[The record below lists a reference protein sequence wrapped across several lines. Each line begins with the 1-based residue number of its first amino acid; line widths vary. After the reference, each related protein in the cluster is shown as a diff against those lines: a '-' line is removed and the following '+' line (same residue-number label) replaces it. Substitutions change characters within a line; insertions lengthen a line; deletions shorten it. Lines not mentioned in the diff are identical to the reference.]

1 VSFADLAVQ
10 KEKAGNSDQGID
22 TIMPATK
29 TIGKLTKRSN
39 ELRDEE
45 HGLEKRRK
53 LFQEPLWHCVPNFWP
68 RHGGL
73 DNRFVT
79 VSEKVVLVMG
89 RSTLGSLRKNII
101 DMIDGK
107 LQANVDL
114 LSTSTVILVH
124 GPMGSG
130 KSHIV
135 LLLLWDLTE
144 EFASRPRP
152 LSMGKRVR
160 FIPILDR
167 KTVINDFFRVLIASF
182 MWAFADDEESIRKLK
197 AISDSKD
204 LQIFAS
210 NSQDKLVFVLDQW
223 QALENNSEAKSRLL
237 RIIPWSSY
245 QIRVTSAGGEELQRE
260 VLSNHSKAFK
270 HTLSGGI
277 KEVSSRHLQVCVSFC
292 CN

>member
-1 VSFADLAVQ
+1 
-10 KEKAGNSDQGID
+10 
-22 TIMPATK
+22 
-29 TIGKLTKRSN
+29 
-39 ELRDEE
+39 
-45 HGLEKRRK
+45 
-53 LFQEPLWHCVPNFWP
+53 
-68 RHGGL
+68 
-73 DNRFVT
+73 VT

-144 EFASRPRP
+144 EFASQSLATNR
-152 LSMGKRVR
+152 KRVR
-160 FIPILDR
+160 FIPILDCEM
-167 KTVINDFFRVLIASF
+167 VIGDFFRVLIASF

-277 KEVSSRHLQVCVSFC
+277 NEVSSRHLQVCVSFC
-292 CN
+292 CNSILLSSF